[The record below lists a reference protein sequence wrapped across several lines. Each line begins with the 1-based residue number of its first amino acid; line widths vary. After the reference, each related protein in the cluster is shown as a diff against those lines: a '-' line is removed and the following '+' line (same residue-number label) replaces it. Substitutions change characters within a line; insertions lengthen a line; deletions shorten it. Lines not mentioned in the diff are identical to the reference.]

1 MNLREQLIKLLPFES
16 VGANAVPRKLGCID
30 FI

>member
-1 MNLREQLIKLLPFES
+1 MNLCKQLIKLLPFEL
-16 VGANAVPRKLGCID
+16 VEANAVPRKLGCID